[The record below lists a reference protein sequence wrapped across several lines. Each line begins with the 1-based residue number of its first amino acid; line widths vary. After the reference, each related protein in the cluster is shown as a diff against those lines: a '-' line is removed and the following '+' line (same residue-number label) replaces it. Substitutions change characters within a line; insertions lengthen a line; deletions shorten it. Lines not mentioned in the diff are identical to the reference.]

1 MLFCTIF
8 TPPLT
13 APDENGC
20 FPSVLL
26 WNPLLSHRLIVNIK
40 CPDCGSNVDLKQW
53 NDGSCPSRQP
63 RLLHEVETIVFL
75 IGCVYRCPLSH
86 ECMSHDAR
94 ILRQLSEVGCE
105 IPFVL
110 LHRTGFMTSFVE
122 LCYTLVTSGMNF
134 YNLESMIIE
143 RRWSNYAKKMKVV
156 SDTCTLQDCSSENFL
171 QSCLANSP
179 SNSILTQCF
188 IAMFNLEEHLYICEM
203 ESINIGT
210 SISFDHTFKVAANI
224 GYYRKDK
231 VWVTQ
236 FLKRNYIVVRSTS
249 YTNLYN

>member
-1 MLFCTIF
+1 
-8 TPPLT
+8 
-13 APDENGC
+13 
-20 FPSVLL
+20 
-26 WNPLLSHRLIVNIK
+26 
-40 CPDCGSNVDLKQW
+40 
-53 NDGSCPSRQP
+53 
-63 RLLHEVETIVFL
+63 
-75 IGCVYRCPLSH
+75 
-86 ECMSHDAR
+86 MSHDAR

-188 IAMFNLEEHLYICEM
+188 IAICLTLRNICTSVKWKV
-203 ESINIGT
+203 SILAPQLALTTHSRLLPTLDITERTKYG
-210 SISFDHTFKVAANI
+210 
-224 GYYRKDK
+224 
-231 VWVTQ
+231 
-236 FLKRNYIVVRSTS
+236 
-249 YTNLYN
+249 